1 MLSLPSRTAIYTAL
15 LSSSL
20 VFWGSLASAQ
30 SALPAGLVPGPG
42 TPSNSAAIP
51 DMPVGARFENGIAA
65 VVEDR
70 IITVGDIRRIIE
82 PLIPQIRS
90 TSRTPA
96 EFRKNLEKVEDQA
109 IQDEIDKVLIVKD
122 FYSDE
127 KRKGGIPQHYVD
139 NQLEEELITQF
150 DNDRSKFLAYLR
162 SIGKTHREYRQMIE
176 EDIIVGYMRGQKRKT
191 LAVVSPAKIE
201 NYYTEHRDNFYQ
213 DDGVHLRLILLKQIA
228 DENPALLNQTAESI
242 MQKLRD
248 GADFAEI
255 AKEFSQ
261 DSRKK
266 NGGDWGWI
274 ARGDLREELANAAF
288 ALDKGQFSEPVKLE
302 NEIFI
307 LFVEDKRLAGIK
319 PLEDVRDQIERAL
332 LSQMARESTE
342 RWLERLRRTGYVRYF
357 N

>member
-1 MLSLPSRTAIYTAL
+1 MSRSPIRLPRLVSIGTL
-15 LSSSL
+15 L
-20 VFWGSLASAQ
+20 VLAGISVSAQ
-30 SALPAGLVPGPG
+30 SALP
-42 TPSNSAAIP
+42 SAPAATASEGGVS
-51 DMPVGARFENGIAA
+51 DDLPVGARFENGIAA

-70 IITVGDIRRIIE
+70 IITVGDIRRTIE
-82 PLIPQIRS
+82 PLIQQIRAQ
-90 TSRTPA
+90 SRTAA

-127 KRKGGIPQHYVD
+127 KRKGGIPQHYVE
-139 NQLEEELITQF
+139 NQMEEELITQF
-150 DNDRSKFLAYLR
+150 DSDRSKFLAYLR

-176 EDIIVGYMRGQKRKT
+176 EDIIVNYMRSMKRKT
-191 LAVVSPAKIE
+191 VTVVSPARIE
-201 NYYTEHRDNFYQ
+201 NYYTEHRDNFFQ
-213 DDGVHLRLILLKQIA
+213 DDGIHMRLILLKQIA
-228 DENPALLNQTAESI
+228 DEDPTLLNQTAETI

-255 AKEFSQ
+255 AKEYSQ

-274 ARGDLREELANAAF
+274 ARSDLREELANAAF
-288 ALDKGQFSEPVKLE
+288 VLEKGQFSEPVKLE

-307 LFVEDKRLAGIK
+307 LFVEDKRMAGIK
-319 PLEDVRDQIERAL
+319 PLEDVRDQIERIL

-342 RWLERLRRTGYVRYF
+342 RWLERLRRTG
-357 N
+357 

>member
-1 MLSLPSRTAIYTAL
+1 MLSLPTRTASRFALL
-15 LSSSL
+15 LSSIIIA
-20 VFWGSLASAQ
+20 GQLASAQ
-30 SALPAGLVPGPG
+30 GVTSTTNETAPAAA
-42 TPSNSAAIP
+42 TNSES
-51 DMPVGARFENGIAA
+51 DLPVGARFENGIAA
-65 VVEDR
+65 IVEDR
-70 IITVGDIRRIIE
+70 IITVGDIRRMIE

-90 TSRTPA
+90 QSRTPA
-96 EFRKNLEKVEDQA
+96 EFRRNLERVEDQA
-109 IQDEIDKVLIVKD
+109 IQDRIDEVLIVKD

-127 KRKGGIPQHYVD
+127 KHKGGIPQHYVD
-139 NQLEEELITQF
+139 NELEERLITEF

-162 SIGKTHREYRQMIE
+162 AIGKTHREFRQEIE
-176 EDIIVGYMRGQKRKT
+176 EEIIVGYMRGQKRKSLT
-191 LAVVSPAKIE
+191 VVSPAKIE
-201 NYYTEHRDNFYQ
+201 NYYTEHRDNFFQ

-228 DENPALLNQTAESI
+228 DEDPALLNQTAESI
-242 MQKLRD
+242 MQKLRN
-248 GADFAEI
+248 GEDFAEI
-255 AKEFSQ
+255 AKEYSQ

-288 ALDKGQFSEPVKLE
+288 ALEKGQFSEPVKLD

-319 PLEDVRDQIERAL
+319 PLEDVRDQIERIL
-332 LSQMARESTE
+332 LSQMARETTE

>member
-1 MLSLPSRTAIYTAL
+1 MRSLPSRTADRLALLFSSLIFAGQLATAQGVTPPTTAL
-15 LSSSL
+15 AAPSASS
-20 VFWGSLASAQ
+20 
-30 SALPAGLVPGPG
+30 PM
-42 TPSNSAAIP
+42 P
-51 DMPVGARFENGIAA
+51 DLPVGARFENGIAA
-65 VVEDR
+65 IVEDR
-70 IITVGDIRRIIE
+70 IITVGDIRRTIE
-82 PLIPQIRS
+82 PLVQQIRAQ
-90 TSRTPA
+90 SRTPA
-96 EFRKNLEKVEDQA
+96 EFRKNLERVEDQA

-139 NQLEEELITQF
+139 NQMEEELITQF

-191 LAVVSPAKIE
+191 LTVVSPAKIE

-228 DENPALLNQTAESI
+228 DENPALLNQTAETI

-248 GADFAEI
+248 GADFAEV
-255 AKEFSQ
+255 AKEYSQ

-288 ALDKGQFSEPVKLE
+288 SLEKGQFSEPVKLDT
-302 NEIFI
+302 EIFI

-319 PLEDVRDQIERAL
+319 PLEDVRDQIERIL

>member
-1 MLSLPSRTAIYTAL
+1 MLSLPSRTAHRCAL
-15 LSSSL
+15 LFTTIL
-20 VFWGSLASAQ
+20 LAGQLASAQ
-30 SALPAGLVPGPG
+30 AITPPETSGPASDSLPDL
-42 TPSNSAAIP
+42 
-51 DMPVGARFENGIAA
+51 PVGARFENGIAA
-65 VVEDR
+65 IVEDR
-70 IITVGDIRRIIE
+70 IITVGDIRRTIE
-82 PLIPQIRS
+82 PLIQQIRAQ
-90 TSRTPA
+90 SRTQA
-96 EFRKNLEKVEDQA
+96 EFRRNLEKVEDQA

-162 SIGKTHREYRQMIE
+162 AIGKTHREYRQMIE

-191 LAVVSPAKIE
+191 VTVVSPAKIE
-201 NYYTEHRDNFYQ
+201 NYYTQHRDAFYQ

-228 DENPALLNQTAESI
+228 DEDPALLNQTAETI

-255 AKEFSQ
+255 AREYSQ

-266 NGGDWGWI
+266 SGGDWGWI

-288 ALDKGQFSEPVKLE
+288 SLEKGQFSEPVKLE

-319 PLEDVRDQIERAL
+319 PLEDVRDQIERIL